1 MTDSV
6 NGTPLLFDLDC
17 SYADAR
23 AVVIGV
29 PYDGTASYR
38 KGTRFGP
45 EAMRNESYG
54 LESFSPYLNR
64 DIEGAPVFDSG
75 DLKFSEDDP
84 QSVLPVIEKAVRN
97 VLSDRKVP
105 VLLGGEHLITLGA
118 IRAIS
123 EKYNNLH
130 ILHFDAHADLRDDYL
145 GEKLSHATV
154 LRRCHERVGDG
165 RIFQFGIR
173 SGTQDEFEF
182 AQTHTTCRRFDFE
195 GLADTIQKLSG
206 VPVYVTI
213 DLDVLDPSVFPG
225 TGTPEAGGVSF
236 DVLLRAVHLMEGL
249 DIVGMDLCELSP
261 PCDPS
266 GISTVTADKIFR
278 ELMLTWLKS
287 RPKED

>member
-1 MTDSV
+1 MTDFDT
-6 NGTPLLFDLDC
+6 GTPPLFDLDC
-17 SYADAR
+17 PYADSL
-23 AVVIGV
+23 AVIIGV

-38 KGTRFGP
+38 KGTRLGP
-45 EAMRNESYG
+45 DAMRNESYG
-54 LESFSPYLNR
+54 LESFSPYLNS
-64 DIEGAPVFDSG
+64 DIDGAPIFDFG
-75 DLKFSEDDP
+75 NLEFPAEDP
-84 QSVLPVIEKAVRN
+84 QSILSTIEKAVRG
-97 VLSDRKVP
+97 VLSDGKVP

-123 EKYNNLH
+123 EKYENLH

-154 LRRCHERVGDG
+154 LRRCHELVGDG

-182 AQTHTTCRRFDFE
+182 AKTHTSCRRFDLQ
-195 GLADTIQKLSG
+195 GLEDTIQKLTG
-206 VPVYVTI
+206 VPVYITI

-236 DVLLRAVHLMEGL
+236 DVLLRAVHSLTGL

-287 RPKED
+287 RTKED

>member
-1 MTDSV
+1 MTDFDT
-6 NGTPLLFDLDC
+6 GTPLLFDLDC
-17 SYADAR
+17 PYADSL
-23 AVVIGV
+23 AVIIGV

-38 KGTRFGP
+38 KGTRLGP
-45 EAMRNESYG
+45 DAMRNESYG
-54 LESFSPYLNR
+54 LESFSPYLNS
-64 DIEGAPVFDSG
+64 DIDGAPIFDFG
-75 DLKFSEDDP
+75 NLEFPAEDP
-84 QSVLPVIEKAVRN
+84 QSVLSTIEKAVRG
-97 VLSDRKVP
+97 VLSDGKVP

-123 EKYNNLH
+123 EKYENLH

-154 LRRCHERVGDG
+154 LRRCHELVGDG

-173 SGTQDEFEF
+173 SGTRDEFDF
-182 AQTHTTCRRFDFE
+182 ANTHTACRRFDFE
-195 GLADTIQKLSG
+195 GFEDTIQKLSG

-236 DVLLRAVHLMEGL
+236 EVLLRAVHLLTGL
-249 DIVGMDLCELSP
+249 EIVGMDLCELSP

-287 RPKED
+287 RTKED

>member
-1 MTDSV
+1 MTESAA
-6 NGTPLLFDLDC
+6 NTPALFDLDC
-17 SYADAR
+17 PYADSQ

-54 LESFSPYLNR
+54 LESFSPYLNS
-64 DIEGAPVFDSG
+64 DISGAPICDLG
-75 DLKFSEDDP
+75 DLTVPAEDKEGVLLMI
-84 QSVLPVIEKAVRN
+84 QNAVSGVLPDGKI
-97 VLSDRKVP
+97 P

-118 IRAIS
+118 IRALT
-123 EKYNNLH
+123 EKYADLH

-154 LRRCHERVGDG
+154 LRRCHELVGDG

-173 SGTQDEFEF
+173 SGTGDEFEF
-182 AQTHTTCRRFDFE
+182 AKTHTSCRRFDLD
-195 GLADTIQKLSG
+195 GLPDTLQKLSG
-206 VPVYVTI
+206 VPLYVTI

-236 DVLLRAVHLMEGL
+236 DVLLRAVHSLAGL
-249 DIVGMDLCELSP
+249 RIVGMDLCELSP

-266 GISTVTADKIFR
+266 GISIVTADKIFR
-278 ELMLTWLKS
+278 ELMLTVLKTGK
-287 RPKED
+287 KED

>member
-1 MTDSV
+1 MTDPV
-6 NGTPLLFDLDC
+6 TGTPTIFDLDC
-17 SYADAR
+17 PYANAL

-38 KGTRFGP
+38 KGTRLGP

-54 LESFSPYLNR
+54 LESFSPYLNS
-64 DIEGAPVFDSG
+64 DIDGAPIFDSG
-75 DLKFSEDDP
+75 NLEFSKEDP
-84 QSVLPVIEKAVRN
+84 QSVLSVIEKAVRQ

-123 EKYNNLH
+123 EKYKDLH

-154 LRRCHERVGDG
+154 LRRCHELVGDG

-182 AQTHTTCRRFDFE
+182 AKTHTACRRFDLEGFE
-195 GLADTIQKLSG
+195 ATIRKLSG

-236 DVLLRAVHLMEGL
+236 DVLLRAVHSLSGL

-261 PCDPS
+261 PCDLS

-278 ELMLTWLKS
+278 ELMLTWLKARS
-287 RPKED
+287 KED

>member
-1 MTDSV
+1 MTESLT
-6 NGTPLLFDLDC
+6 GTPPIFDLDC
-17 SYADAR
+17 PYADSL

-29 PYDGTASYR
+29 PFDGTASYR

-45 EAMRNESYG
+45 EAMRKESYG

-64 DIEGAPVFDSG
+64 DISGAPICDFG
-75 DLKFSEDDP
+75 DLYFPADDK
-84 QSVLPVIEKAVRN
+84 QLVLSAIEKAVDG
-97 VLSDRKVP
+97 VLSDGKLP

-123 EKYNNLH
+123 AKYKNLH

-154 LRRCHERVGDG
+154 LRRCHELTGDG

-182 AQTHTTCRRFDFE
+182 AKTHTSCRRFDFE
-195 GLADTIQKLSG
+195 GLEDTIQKLTG
-206 VPVYVTI
+206 VPVYITI

-225 TGTPEAGGVSF
+225 TGTPEAGGVAF
-236 DVLLRAVHLMEGL
+236 DALLSAVHSFSGL
-249 DIVGMDLCELSP
+249 NIVGMDLCELSP
-261 PCDPS
+261 PCDSS

-278 ELMLTWLKS
+278 ELMLTWLKA
-287 RPKED
+287 RTKED